1 MPSFGHGPTEDPFR
15 TFPRTTGG
23 TSAPHPSAEHAP
35 KAGPAGSHWFARCG
49 RQRQQGDCRCFG
61 HQSRDGGLVA
71 SAYFGHGADR
81 SSGIPPTGKAQ
92 DAAGRTGSNSAQR
105 SGTSSQGTG
114 TVELPDHGS
123 AQRAIS
129 FGGAADLGGQRPQTA
144 PHSNFQ
150 ALKRSPVRGQILGC
164 HRVVSGSSD
173 PRDRP
178 LL

>member
-1 MPSFGHGPTEDPFR
+1 M
-15 TFPRTTGG
+15 
-23 TSAPHPSAEHAP
+23 
-35 KAGPAGSHWFARCG
+35 
-49 RQRQQGDCRCFG
+49 
-61 HQSRDGGLVA
+61 A
-71 SAYFGHGADR
+71 SAYSRHGADR
-81 SSGIPPTGKAQ
+81 SSGIPPTRKAQ

-105 SGTSSQGTG
+105 SSTSSQGTG
-114 TVELPDHGS
+114 PVELPDHGS

-150 ALKRSPVRGQILGC
+150 ALQRSPVRGEILGC

-178 LL
+178 LLRREEPMPGLGANPTRTSLRPRPPGHSHSRLLPAWDGDSVCCVELPERKDPR